1 MADPTGR
8 PPGTNPPPPGHPGP
22 GFQPPPQ
29 QPPPQGPN
37 PWAPQ
42 QPGQPPY
49 GPPPGYRPPRRGGAN
64 VAVIVVVVI
73 LVLAVLIVGGIVAVG
88 LLGGGES
95 SNADQRPEPPASAS
109 PTATSTPAA
118 PRTAAEP
125 IEAALTKLG
134 FECFTTIAKPTKVRG
149 CYHSTEG
156 ADIAV
161 KLQLDNGG
169 LVGAAHID
177 GALSSARRVSGLATY
192 TEVTDAIGPLVVG
205 EQDAAKLPKPE
216 DGSSDELTGAW
227 GYASS
232 SVSGSFA
239 EYRLMAKGFDLLTPN
254 IAARMPDVDLRKALA
269 GKGFMC
275 DDRTCSINFPDEG
288 TGYTSFSLTYN
299 DIAWTAT
306 LNQMRKN
313 EPQAQRLGLPRFK
326 EIGSVAIGQTDNG
339 ELAAWLDKHW
349 KQPTPQSADFGGL
362 HVELRYAEPLGPSI
376 KFTPAR
382 SW

>member
-1 MADPTGR
+1 MI
-8 PPGTNPPPPGHPGP
+8 
-22 GFQPPPQ
+22 F
-29 QPPPQGPN
+29 
-37 PWAPQ
+37 
-42 QPGQPPY
+42 
-49 GPPPGYRPPRRGGAN
+49 
-64 VAVIVVVVI
+64 
-73 LVLAVLIVGGIVAVG
+73 VLAVLIVGAIVAVG
-88 LLGGGES
+88 ILGGGES
-95 SNADQRPEPPASAS
+95 SNADPRPQQPTSPAS

-125 IEAALTKLG
+125 IEAALTKLA
-134 FECFTTIAKPTKVRG
+134 FECFTTIAKPATVRG

-156 ADIAV
+156 VDIAV
-161 KLQLDNGG
+161 KLQLDKGG

-177 GALSSARRVSGLATY
+177 GALSNARRVSGLARY
-192 TEVTDAIGPLVVG
+192 TEVTDVLGPLVVG
-205 EQDAAKLPKPE
+205 KQDAAKLPKPE
-216 DGSSDELTGAW
+216 DGSSGEMTGGW

-232 SVSGSFA
+232 SVNGSFA
-239 EYRLMAKGFDLLTPN
+239 EYRLMAKGYDLVTPS
-254 IAARMPDVDLRKALA
+254 IAARMPEVDLRKALA
-269 GKGFMC
+269 GKGFVC

-299 DIAWTAT
+299 NIAWTAT

-313 EPQAQRLGLPRFK
+313 EEQAKRLGLPRFK
-326 EIGSVAIGQTDNG
+326 EIGAVAIGQTDNG

-362 HVELRYAEPLGPSI
+362 HVELRYGEPLGPSI